1 MKFGTRRKTGAL
13 RVWGVVVLEGLE
25 AWDVVVELLE
35 GAGVDVVKGTVV
47 DVVKGTVVDVVKGTV
62 VGVVDGTLAPAPAQ
76 PATINE
82 VTAAPTRERAAYQRC
97 PSTGTHG
104 SEWNHAKWSQLGMM
118 AS

>member
-1 MKFGTRRKTGAL
+1 MNSGTRRKTDAL
-13 RVWGVVVLEGLE
+13 RVRCVVGLEGLE
-25 AWDVVVELLE
+25 ACDVVVELIEGTGVDVVE

-47 DVVKGTVVDVVKGTV
+47 DVVEGAV
-62 VGVVDGTLAPAPAQ
+62 VGVVDGTPAPAPAQ

-97 PSTGTHG
+97 SSTGTHG
-104 SEWNHAKWSQLGMM
+104 SEWNRAKWSMLGMM